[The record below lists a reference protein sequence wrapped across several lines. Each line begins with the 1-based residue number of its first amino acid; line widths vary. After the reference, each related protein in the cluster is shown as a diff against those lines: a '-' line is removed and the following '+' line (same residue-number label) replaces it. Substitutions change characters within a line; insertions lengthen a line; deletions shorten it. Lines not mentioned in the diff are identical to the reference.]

1 MINNPMMQQLNRQ
14 PTIPASAK
22 QMASQIKALANPQ
35 AAVQKMLS
43 SNPQAMALIQAAN
56 GNAEKAFRDLAAKMN
71 VNPDEVIQLLR
82 Y

>member
-1 MINNPMMQQLNRQ
+1 MNSLYQQLSRQ
-14 PTIPASAK
+14 STLPASAK
-22 QMASQIKALANPQ
+22 QLAAQIKALSNPQ

-43 SNPQAMALIQAAN
+43 SNPQAQALIQAAN
-56 GNAEKAFRDLAAKMN
+56 GNPEKAFRDLAAKMN